1 MEILIFGQLREVV
14 GQSVIHITDVTDT
27 ASLNQRLREVY
38 PGITS
43 YTYRIAV
50 DGKMINGNVPLFP
63 GSAIALLP
71 PFSGG

>member
-27 ASLNQRLREVY
+27 ASLDLRIRELY
-38 PGITS
+38 PGLTS

-50 DGKMINGNVPLFP
+50 DGKMINGNTPLFP
-63 GSAIALLP
+63 GSTIALLP